1 MSYEDGKKL
10 KIFTGNANPELA
22 KEIVEYLGLELGK
35 AFVGKF
41 NNGEIQ
47 VMIDESVRG
56 KDVFVIQ
63 PTCQPAN
70 DTLMELLIMADAL
83 KRASA
88 KHITAV
94 VPYYGYAR
102 QDRKTRGREP
112 ITSKLVAD
120 LMTRAGITRV
130 VTMDLHA
137 GQIQGFFDIPVDHLG
152 SASIIAR
159 YINQKKEETK
169 RPNIIFMMTDD
180 HTTQAMSCYGGNLIQ
195 TPNMDRIAN
204 EGIRFD
210 NCYAVNAL
218 SGPSRACILTG
229 KFSHEN
235 GFTDNASTFNGDQQ
249 TFPKLLQQAGY
260 QTAMIGKWH
269 LISEPQGF
277 DHWSILSGQHEQG
290 DYYDPDFWEDGK
302 HIVEKGYATDII
314 TDKAIKFL
322 EGRDKN
328 KPFCMM
334 YHQKAPHRNWMPAP
348 RHLGIFNNTTF
359 PEPASLFDDY
369 EGRGRAAREQD
380 MSIEHTL
387 TNDWD
392 LKLLTRE
399 EMLKDTTNRL
409 YSVYKRMPA
418 AVQDKWDSVYAQR
431 IAEYR
436 KGDLKGKALIS
447 WKYQQYMRDYLAT
460 VLSVDEN
467 IGRLLNYLEKTG
479 ELDNT
484 IIVYTSDQGFFL
496 GEHGWFDK
504 RFMYEECQRMP
515 LIIRYP
521 KAIKAGSTSN
531 AICMN
536 VDFAPT
542 FLDFAGVEIP
552 SDIQGTSLKP
562 VLENEGKTPARLA
575 QGCLLPL
582 L

>member
-1 MSYEDGKKL
+1 
-10 KIFTGNANPELA
+10 
-22 KEIVEYLGLELGK
+22 
-35 AFVGKF
+35 
-41 NNGEIQ
+41 
-47 VMIDESVRG
+47 
-56 KDVFVIQ
+56 
-63 PTCQPAN
+63 
-70 DTLMELLIMADAL
+70 
-83 KRASA
+83 
-88 KHITAV
+88 
-94 VPYYGYAR
+94 
-102 QDRKTRGREP
+102 
-112 ITSKLVAD
+112 
-120 LMTRAGITRV
+120 
-130 VTMDLHA
+130 
-137 GQIQGFFDIPVDHLG
+137 
-152 SASIIAR
+152 
-159 YINQKKEETK
+159 
-169 RPNIIFMMTDD
+169 
-180 HTTQAMSCYGGNLIQ
+180 MSCYGGNLIQ

-260 QTAMIGKWH
+260 QTAIIGKWH

-290 DYYDPDFWEDGK
+290 DYYDPDFWENGK

-314 TDKAIKFL
+314 TDKAIEFL

-359 PEPASLFDDY
+359 PEPANLFDDY

-409 YSVYKRMPA
+409 YSVYKRMP
-418 AVQDKWDSVYAQR
+418 VEVLDKWDSVYAGR

-436 KGDLKGKALIS
+436 KGDLKGKSLIS

-460 VLSVDEN
+460 VLAVDEN
-467 IGRLLNYLEKTG
+467 IGRLLNYLEKIG

-531 AICMN
+531 AISMN

-542 FLDFAGVEIP
+542 FLDFAGIEIP
-552 SDIQGTSLKP
+552 SDIQGASLKP
-562 VLENEGKTPARLA
+562 VLVNEGKTPADWRKAAYYHYYEYPAEHSVKRHYGIRTQDFKLIHFYNDIDEWEMYDMKADPREMNNVFGKPEYAEKQKELMQLLQETQKQYKDTDPDEKEKVLFKGDRRLMKNR
-575 QGCLLPL
+575 
-582 L
+582 

>member
-1 MSYEDGKKL
+1 MKNNLSNL
-10 KIFTGNANPELA
+10 LLPLA
-22 KEIVEYLGLELGK
+22 
-35 AFVGKF
+35 
-41 NNGEIQ
+41 
-47 VMIDESVRG
+47 
-56 KDVFVIQ
+56 
-63 PTCQPAN
+63 
-70 DTLMELLIMADAL
+70 TLSL
-83 KRASA
+83 ASC
-88 KHITAV
+88 
-94 VPYYGYAR
+94 
-102 QDRKTRGREP
+102 
-112 ITSKLVAD
+112 
-120 LMTRAGITRV
+120 
-130 VTMDLHA
+130 
-137 GQIQGFFDIPVDHLG
+137 
-152 SASIIAR
+152 AS
-159 YINQKKEETK
+159 QKKEEPK

-180 HTTQAMSCYGGNLIQ
+180 HTTQAMSCYGGSLLQ

-204 EGIRFD
+204 EGIRMD

-260 QTAMIGKWH
+260 QTAIIGKWH

-322 EGRDKN
+322 ENRDKN

-359 PEPASLFDDY
+359 PEPANLFDDY
-369 EGRGRAAREQD
+369 EGRGKAAREQD

-418 AVQDKWDSVYAQR
+418 DVQDKWDSVYAQR
-431 IAEYR
+431 ITEYR
-436 KGDLKGKALIS
+436 KGNLKGKSLIS

-460 VLSVDEN
+460 VLSED
-467 IGRLLNYLEKTG
+467 
-479 ELDNT
+479 
-484 IIVYTSDQGFFL
+484 
-496 GEHGWFDK
+496 
-504 RFMYEECQRMP
+504 
-515 LIIRYP
+515 
-521 KAIKAGSTSN
+521 
-531 AICMN
+531 
-536 VDFAPT
+536 
-542 FLDFAGVEIP
+542 
-552 SDIQGTSLKP
+552 
-562 VLENEGKTPARLA
+562 
-575 QGCLLPL
+575 
-582 L
+582 

>member
-1 MSYEDGKKL
+1 MTSEALRPDFHADICPLRKRL
-10 KIFTGNANPELA
+10 RLLTGHFLSSDVISIMKSNPSTLLLPLA
-22 KEIVEYLGLELGK
+22 
-35 AFVGKF
+35 
-41 NNGEIQ
+41 
-47 VMIDESVRG
+47 
-56 KDVFVIQ
+56 
-63 PTCQPAN
+63 
-70 DTLMELLIMADAL
+70 AL
-83 KRASA
+83 SLASCA
-88 KHITAV
+88 
-94 VPYYGYAR
+94 
-102 QDRKTRGREP
+102 
-112 ITSKLVAD
+112 
-120 LMTRAGITRV
+120 
-130 VTMDLHA
+130 
-137 GQIQGFFDIPVDHLG
+137 
-152 SASIIAR
+152 
-159 YINQKKEETK
+159 NQKKEETK

-314 TDKAIKFL
+314 TDKVIDFL
-322 EGRDKN
+322 ENRDKN

-348 RHLGIFNNTTF
+348 RHLGIFNNTIF
-359 PEPASLFDDY
+359 PEPANLFDDY
-369 EGRGRAAREQD
+369 EGRGKAAREQD

-409 YSVYKRMPA
+409 YSVYKRMPVE
-418 AVQDKWDSVYAQR
+418 VQDKWDSAYAQR

-460 VLSVDEN
+460 VLAVDEN
-467 IGRLLNYLEKTG
+467 IGRLLNYLEKIG

-531 AICMN
+531 AISMN

-542 FLDFAGVEIP
+542 FLDFAGVEVP
-552 SDIQGTSLKP
+552 SDIQGASLKP
-562 VLENEGKTPARLA
+562 VLENEGKTPADWRKAAYYHYYEYPAEHSVKRHYGIRTQDFKLIHFYNDIDEWEMYDMKADPREMNNIFGKAEYAKKQKELMQLLEETQKQYKDNDPDEKETVLFKGDRRLMENR
-575 QGCLLPL
+575 
-582 L
+582 